1 MRTLWGVSTLV
12 IALIGSVFSSQA
24 MAIGKGFYVQL
35 GSGSAD
41 WTTEND
47 DSGIE
52 FPSSSD
58 TGHLG
63 VGFVLDTA
71 TAVDKLFNYRFQVGY
86 ERYTDERNN
95 SSQKYDFDS
104 LVVDQDFGFGVVRS
118 DSLRFWLGPELRLSL
133 SGYSDD
139 DYDHVLFG
147 IGLGPALGL
156 NFHTGSNVSLGI
168 KGGYMIMSY
177 GGGAAAS
184 DSNNQSDLTYTV
196 DEDFLFFNFAVL
208 WH

>member
-1 MRTLWGVSTLV
+1 MKISRGITYL
-12 IALIGSVFSSQA
+12 ALILISSVFSTQA

-41 WTTEND
+41 WTTEVD
-47 DSGIE
+47 DTGNE
-52 FPSSSD
+52 FDTSSD

-63 VGFVLDTA
+63 AGFVLDTA
-71 TAVDKLFNYRFQVGY
+71 TDVDKLFNYRFQVGY
-86 ERYTDERNN
+86 ERYTDDPND

-104 LVVDQDFGFGVVRS
+104 LVVDQDFGFGVVRN
-118 DSLRFWLGPELRLSL
+118 DSLRFWLGPELRLSA
-133 SGYSDD
+133 SVFSDD
-139 DYDHVLFG
+139 NYDHVLFG
-147 IGLGPALGL
+147 IGLGPALGI

-168 KGGYMIMSY
+168 KGGYMVMSY
-177 GGGAAAS
+177 SGGAAAS
-184 DSNNQSDLTYTV
+184 DNSNLSDLTYTV